1 MLKTRVVLDAGV
13 IVSFLLTRGEAI
25 SSIFN
30 FWDAGKFELLVSED
44 ILAEIVTVLGY
55 EKIAKLVKPWEAQ
68 ALLEKL
74 RLEAEL
80 VNVETKLNVISD
92 PKDNK
97 YLECAVDGGADFVV
111 SGDKHLLDL
120 KEFKG
125 IKILI
130 PGDFLYQS
138 PRSGL

>member
-1 MLKTRVVLDAGV
+1 MRVVLDAN
-13 IVSFLLTRGEAI
+13 IIISFLLTRGETI

-30 FWDAGKFELLVSED
+30 SWDAGRFELLISDE
-44 ILAEIVTVLGY
+44 IFAEIETVLGY

-80 VNVETKLNVISD
+80 VEVETKLDVVSD
-92 PKDNK
+92 PKDNR

-111 SGDKHLLDL
+111 SGDRHLLDL

-125 IKILI
+125 IGILT
-130 PGDFLYQS
+130 PREFLKVLPQ
-138 PRSGL
+138 R